1 MIVEILLLL
10 VGTGILCLGALK
22 LVVSVLLI
30 FRIVIDCISGLFR
43 LIIELG
49 LLLVLIFHT
58 VVMN

>member
-1 MIVEILLLL
+1 ML
-10 VGTGILCLGALK
+10 VGTGILGLGALE

>member
-43 LIIELG
+43 LIIELR